1 MSISAGNWEVKD
13 IEEKL
18 KNQEL
23 ILHSHTGKSDVW
35 KSIAI
40 VAEPEKNIGTE
51 NATSKK
57 N

>member
-35 KSIAI
+35 KSIAV

-51 NATSKK
+51 NATSK